1 MRQFFKFLFASCLGT
16 LLAFAA
22 IFFILF
28 AIGSSF
34 SSKDTSIGR
43 DGILM
48 IELDRVVPEKTDN
61 VEQDPFDFEAKRAVG
76 VHHICE
82 LIDKARTDKDIKG
95 IVYKTSF
102 STSGGMVKHSKIRAA
117 LESFKDSSDKFVYT
131 YGDIFNNNSYLI
143 ASASDSIFINPNGML
158 EINGYGAM
166 LPFFKE
172 MLDNIGV
179 KMNVFY
185 AGDYKSATEPFRR
198 TDMSPQNRE
207 QTREYLNDNFELYI
221 DEVCASRKISEEQ
234 LLSLIN
240 ELEFDNIETAISLG
254 LIDSKMYWYEF
265 EDMLREK
272 LGKAKAK
279 ELNYVDISEYA
290 SKKYISK
297 GTSDNRVAVIY
308 AEGDVVYD
316 SDQRGVIS
324 EVKYHKIFDKIRK
337 DKKIKAVVLRVNSPG
352 GSAFSSDVIWREMEA
367 LKAQGLP
374 VIASFGDYAASG
386 GYYIAAG
393 ADTIVSHPKTLTGSI
408 GVFSML
414 PEVSELFND
423 KLGIQF
429 DTVKTSPHALA
440 ITPFYSLQEEEKESL
455 QNWTD
460 QLYRKFLGIV
470 AEGRGMSV
478 EAVHEVAQGRVWTG
492 QRALEKGL
500 VDVLGD
506 LDDAI
511 AIAADKAGLGEDF
524 KVVDY
529 PVIKKEPWEQIIEDL
544 SKMEEVKLRQPSVE
558 EQVLDKFNHVKAMAK
573 YREPMAR
580 LPYIIE

>member
-1 MRQFFKFLFASCLGT
+1 M
-16 LLAFAA
+16 AFAA

>member
-16 LLAFAA
+16 ILAFAA

-198 TDMSPQNRE
+198 TEMSPQNRE
-207 QTREYLNDNFELYI
+207 QTREYLSDNFELYI

-440 ITPFYSLQEEEKESL
+440 ITPFYSLQDEEKESL
-455 QNWTD
+455 QKWTD